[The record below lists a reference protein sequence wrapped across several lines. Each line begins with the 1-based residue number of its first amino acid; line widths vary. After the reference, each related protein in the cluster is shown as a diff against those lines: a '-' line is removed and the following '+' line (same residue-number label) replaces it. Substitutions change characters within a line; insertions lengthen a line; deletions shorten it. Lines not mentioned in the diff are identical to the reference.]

1 MFASIVRFAR
11 IASLKR
17 LTISQGGHVRGLLQR
32 DRVLCD
38 AHRGDNHN
46 FQLQVFSDT
55 CFDLF
60 ICGSFK
66 APAFYSSF
74 QAPAFFKAL
83 LPLGEDPDT
92 LGYICAIPLLS
103 RYHISSTKASHLSL
117 GQI

>member
-1 MFASIVRFAR
+1 M
-11 IASLKR
+11 
-17 LTISQGGHVRGLLQR
+17 RGLLQR

-38 AHRGDNHN
+38 AHRGDKHT
-46 FQLQVFSDT
+46 FPLQVFSDT

-60 ICGSFK
+60 IFVSFK
-66 APAFYSSF
+66 ASALFFYSSF